1 MTLQKKVIKGKKEK
15 KGGGGG
21 RFLKS
26 ALLSNLSKEVMAS

>member
-15 KGGGGG
+15 KGGGG